1 MDCPQ
6 YWDPV
11 SFHKKQQTA
20 TPPFLAYPFYP
31 FYDRYRFTQRRCPTL
46 AYGDVVREGLASE
59 VGVGVHVICLVLWQ
73 WPSRNSGFTCKRLPE
88 AIHFVLSCSIVF
100 YINCSKIMPMS
111 SSLVQC
117 FSFLY
122 LFWFSIRC
130 SKMMTPNV
138 EYEFQWFST
147 TNWVRE
153 APTKR
158 TTDDWQNPVVVVLTT
173 LNASK
178 CRISWLVSST
188 SH

>member
-1 MDCPQ
+1 
-6 YWDPV
+6 
-11 SFHKKQQTA
+11 
-20 TPPFLAYPFYP
+20 
-31 FYDRYRFTQRRCPTL
+31 
-46 AYGDVVREGLASE
+46 
-59 VGVGVHVICLVLWQ
+59 
-73 WPSRNSGFTCKRLPE
+73 
-88 AIHFVLSCSIVF
+88 
-100 YINCSKIMPMS
+100 
-111 SSLVQC
+111 
-117 FSFLY
+117 
-122 LFWFSIRC
+122 
-130 SKMMTPNV
+130 MMTPNV